1 MSRRPVSIGFFARLT
16 AWPPAQPLDTTM
28 ADIEER
34 KTSTSGDSD
43 ELKEKDIV
51 ISGAEVAPEANAE
64 NVLHRGLKA
73 RQ

>member
-1 MSRRPVSIGFFARLT
+1 
-16 AWPPAQPLDTTM
+16 M